1 MSHRDF
7 LGTRVFSS
15 LDGLR
20 ALAIVAVVWHH
31 TGASDSHSIILKR
44 GFLGV
49 DLFFLIS
56 GFLIATLILR
66 ERRATGDVSLLRFY
80 RRRCLRILPA
90 YWLMLAIFAS
100 IAFLKPNPA
109 LRHDLPYAALFLANF
124 VVMLSAIAIT
134 WSLSA
139 EEQFY
144 LVIPAMQKYANRR
157 FHWFLPLL
165 YVAAVLPTFGWFPS
179 LPAFF
184 KETTF
189 GPILLGVMLAYVL
202 DDLQGWNFAARIV
215 GHSLSPVLALVLVLT
230 ACAYPTSD
238 ISGWPRMI
246 IHFALLTL
254 LASCVVR
261 EQQVMRPLLTWG
273 PVRRIGVV
281 SYGIYLY
288 HKLGLGV
295 MLKAHQTGGWLFFG
309 TLALSWIIA
318 EVSFRTFEGKFLAR
332 KNRAVQPPERNQASV
347 RLEVTSPSLGHGA
360 PPST

>member
-1 MSHRDF
+1 LSHRDF

-31 TGASDSHSIILKR
+31 TGGSDSHWIILKR

-66 ERRATGDVSLLRFY
+66 ERHATGDVSLLSFY
-80 RRRCLRILPA
+80 RRRCLRIFPA
-90 YWLMLAIFAS
+90 NWLMLAIFAS
-100 IAFLKPNPA
+100 IAFLKPNPS
-109 LRHDLPYAALFLANF
+109 LRHDLPFAALYLSNF
-124 VVMLSAIAIT
+124 VVMLSALSIT
-134 WSLSA
+134 WSLAA

-144 LVIPAMQKYANRR
+144 LVIPALQKYAHRS

-165 YVAAVLPTFGWFPS
+165 YVAAVVPTFGWFPS
-179 LPAFF
+179 VPAFF

-202 DDLQGWNFAARIV
+202 DDSQGWNFAARLV
-215 GHSLSPVLALVLVLT
+215 GHSVSPALALVLVLT
-230 ACAYPTSD
+230 ACAYPASD
-238 ISGWPRMI
+238 ISGWPRMT

-261 EQQVMRPLLTWG
+261 EQQVLRPLLTWG

-288 HKLGLGV
+288 HMLALGV
-295 MLKAHQTGGWLFFG
+295 MLKAHQTGARLFFG
-309 TLALSWIIA
+309 TLTLSWIIA
-318 EVSFRTFEGKFLAR
+318 EVSFRTFEAKFLAR
-332 KNRAVQPPERNQASV
+332 KNRAVQPPERNQAPLQ
-347 RLEVTSPSLGHGA
+347 REVTRPYLGHGA